1 MAEKKET
8 VAELKQLFAGSNA
21 IYLTEYR
28 GLTVTELKSL
38 RRSMANDAKYVV
50 AKNTLLKIAAK
61 EAGVA
66 GLDSALAGPTA
77 VTFVHGDIVSAAKA
91 LKEFAKTQPLLVMKA
106 GYMDGNAISDA
117 DVKKLADLET
127 REVLLAKTAGA
138 IKASLFKAAY
148 TFNALP
154 SKTVRLVDA
163 LRQKQESNQ

>member
-1 MAEKKET
+1 MADKKEK
-8 VAELKQLFAGSNA
+8 VAELKQLFADSSA

-38 RRSMANDAKYVV
+38 RRSMANDAPYVV

-66 GLDSALAGPTA
+66 GLDDSLSGPTA
-77 VTFVHGDIVSAAKA
+77 VTFVHGDVVTAAKA
-91 LKEFAKTQPLLVMKA
+91 LKDFAKAQPLLVMKA
-106 GYMDGNAISDA
+106 GYMDGAAITDA

-154 SKTVRLVDA
+154 SKAVRVVDA
-163 LRQKQESNQ
+163 LRQKQESN

>member
-1 MAEKKET
+1 
-8 VAELKQLFAGSNA
+8 
-21 IYLTEYR
+21 
-28 GLTVTELKSL
+28 
-38 RRSMANDAKYVV
+38 MANDATYVV

-66 GLDSALAGPTA
+66 GLDDSLAGPTA
-77 VTFVHGDIVSAAKA
+77 VTFVHGDVVTAAKA
-91 LKEFAKTQPLLVMKA
+91 LKDFAKAQPLLVMKA
-106 GYMDGNAISDA
+106 GYMDGNAITEA

-163 LRQKQESNQ
+163 LRQKQESN

>member
-1 MAEKKET
+1 
-8 VAELKQLFAGSNA
+8 
-21 IYLTEYR
+21 
-28 GLTVTELKSL
+28 
-38 RRSMANDAKYVV
+38 MANDAKYVV

-163 LRQKQESNQ
+163 LRQKQESN

>member
-38 RRSMANDAKYVV
+38 RRSMANDATYVV

-66 GLDSALAGPTA
+66 GLDDSLVGPTA
-77 VTFVHGDIVSAAKA
+77 VTFVHGDIVNAAKS
-91 LKEFAKTQPLLVMKA
+91 LKDFAKAQPLLVMKA
-106 GYMDGNAISDA
+106 GYMDGAAITEA

-127 REVLLAKTAGA
+127 REVLMAKAAG
-138 IKASLFKAAY
+138 LFKASMFQAAY
-148 TFNALP
+148 MFQAPLAQAA
-154 SKTVRLVDA
+154 RAVDA
-163 LRQKQESNQ
+163 LRQKQEASN